1 MTTNDSAMAMV
12 LEEFGKPLV
21 PTQYP
26 IPEPEP
32 GAVLA
37 QVTAAGICGSDLDIT
52 GGLDPRIEL
61 PLIVGHEGVG
71 RVIVSGG
78 EKRDMFGEL
87 LEPGDKIVWHRAV
100 TCGRCYYCAVKRQ
113 ASLCMYRKVY
123 GITLPCADPPH
134 FNGCYAEVL
143 YVRPQSEIIKLPEE
157 IDEAILVSAT
167 CSGATAAH
175 AIELADVQIGDT
187 VVVLGPG
194 PLGIYCAA
202 FAMERGASQVI
213 IFGTERGVDRMKLA
227 EAFGCT
233 PVSVHEVDAAERKQM
248 VRDMTHGIGPDVVID
263 AAGTRH
269 TVPEAID
276 LAARGGTV
284 SVVGVAVPQGETP
297 IAIYEDISLKNL
309 RLQGVW
315 VSDARHMYQAVQ
327 LALSGK
333 YPMAEMV
340 THRFPLQ
347 EANEA
352 LATLERRE
360 GMKIVLEPDL

>member
-1 MTTNDSAMAMV
+1 MSKANSALAMV
-12 LEEFGKPLV
+12 LEQFGKPLV
-21 PTQYP
+21 PKEYP
-26 IPEPEP
+26 IPVPEP

-71 RVIVSGG
+71 RVMASGG
-78 EKRDMFGEL
+78 EKRDMFGEV

-113 ASLCMYRKVY
+113 ASLCPYRKVY

-143 YVRPQSEIIKLPEE
+143 YVRPQSEIIKLPEDV
-157 IDEAILVSAT
+157 DEAILVSAT

-175 AIELADVQIGDT
+175 GMELAEVQIGDT

-194 PLGIYCAA
+194 PLGIYSAA
-202 FAMERGASQVI
+202 LAMERGAAQVI
-213 IFGTERGVDRMKLA
+213 IFGTQRGAQRLKLA
-227 EAFGCT
+227 ASFGCT
-233 PVSVHEVDAAERKQM
+233 PVNIDEVDAAERKRM
-248 VRDMTHGIGPDVVID
+248 VLDMTHGLGADVVID

-269 TVPEAID
+269 SVPEAVD

-284 SVVGVAVPQGETP
+284 SIVGVAVPQGETP
-297 IAIYEDISLKNL
+297 LAIYEDIAVKNL

-333 YPMAEMV
+333 YPLAELV

-347 EANEA
+347 EGNAALEA
-352 LATLERRE
+352 LRRRE
-360 GMKIVLEPDL
+360 GMKIVLIPH